1 MTTVVLIVD
10 DEHFALH
17 ALVKSLACDHYK
29 VMTAKSGEAA
39 LKLIR
44 SHLGESIKLLLLDW
58 SLRDMSGLTLAEE
71 AKKLIP
77 DVKIL
82 YVSGY
87 AASDK
92 SLESCWITKPF
103 DQKELRARVLRELKI
118 GVSDGN

>member
-1 MTTVVLIVD
+1 MLIVD
-10 DEHFALH
+10 DEQFLLR
-17 ALVKSLACDHYK
+17 ALVKSLSCDDYK
-29 VMTAKSGEAA
+29 IVTAKSGEAA

-44 SHLGESIKLLLLDW
+44 SHLGESIKLMLLDW
-58 SLRDMSGLTLAEE
+58 SLQDMSGLTLAEE

-77 DVKIL
+77 NVKVL
-82 YVSGY
+82 YISGY

-103 DQKELRARVLRELKI
+103 DKNELLARVFRELGI